1 MSWIWEQSVADNDW
15 VNRGVTTEITV
26 SVAHEFCKIRVHN
39 VVNVPTITRRSREE
53 LNCRLV

>member
-1 MSWIWEQSVADNDW
+1 MADNDW